1 MSPNCARTSNSGVI
15 SALLPKDLTD
25 KTWARS
31 AWLCRAGKSGGGLC
45 YGHRETRQTT
55 SDDKV
60 IRGGREI
67 VERQACFLSALFE
80 RPLARSVPTHRRRP
94 SPRFS
99 FFSCSSKLPCA
110 LSCGSGVGGGA
121 SAERK
126 VPAHRQPLSG
136 SQPALC
142 SQSRP
147 ISSNASHRVVKE
159 SPTSCCGSAHVEAS
173 ACNCPE
179 ASLPT
184 RKTASLPRSQKIA
197 LAAWL
202 HCRSRRNQLKRRHS
216 HLCRSRSRY
225 CDSQERRTTDPD

>member
-1 MSPNCARTSNSGVI
+1 MSQDTQRGPFEVVSGRRVRPHQPRDPQMSPNCARTSNSGVI

-173 ACNCPE
+173 ACNCLRRRFQR
-179 ASLPT
+179 AGRLACLGR
-184 RKTASLPRSQKIA
+184 RKLRSPRGCIAA
-197 LAAWL
+197 LAGT
-202 HCRSRRNQLKRRHS
+202 S
-216 HLCRSRSRY
+216 
-225 CDSQERRTTDPD
+225 